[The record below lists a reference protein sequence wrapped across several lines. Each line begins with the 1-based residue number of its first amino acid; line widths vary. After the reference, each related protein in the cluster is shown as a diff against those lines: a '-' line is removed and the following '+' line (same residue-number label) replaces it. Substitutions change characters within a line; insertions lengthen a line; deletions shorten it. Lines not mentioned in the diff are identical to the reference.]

1 MAGSIEK
8 RGDKWRLTVTA
19 GYDGSGNQIRYR
31 KTVAADNKREAEKML
46 AAFVVEV
53 DQGTAAVVGTGK
65 MTVEEFFRYWLENV
79 PHEINTRVYY
89 ERLWPRINAAIGQI
103 RLQKIEPRHILAFMR
118 NLAEPG
124 VKADGGTLSASTQ
137 KKYHAALKTLFK
149 AAHKWRFIAANPCSC
164 VEAPRVIASP
174 KKVYDQEQTAL
185 FLQRLAYE
193 PLNWRAMVLLA
204 LSTGLRRE
212 ELFGLE
218 WDDINFDEGR
228 LKVERA
234 TVYAGKAYGLVEKVP
249 KNHSS
254 VRTVSVPQNVLA
266 VMKQYKAEQTENKLK
281 LGDIW
286 VDSRKVF
293 VSWNGEP
300 SHPTSFTAYLRKFAQ
315 KSNLP
320 HITPHVL
327 RHMAATFLIQGGVDL
342 RTVSGKLGHA
352 DGRVTMQVYAH
363 LLQSS
368 EQQTADLMGSIIESA
383 QNKKIQGSKKA
394 AT

>member
-19 GYDGSGNQIRYR
+19 GYDGSGHQIRYR
-31 KTVAADNKREAEKML
+31 KTVMADNKREAEKLL
-46 AAFVVEV
+46 AAYVVEV
-53 DQGTAAVVGTGK
+53 NQGTAAVVGTGK
-65 MTVEEFFRYWLENV
+65 MTVADFFTYWLEHTS
-79 PHEINTRVYY
+79 HEINTHVYY
-89 ERLWPRINAAIGQI
+89 ERLWPRINTAIGQI

-124 VKADGGTLSASTQ
+124 IKAKGGTLSLSTQ
-137 KKYHAALKTLFK
+137 KKYHAALKTIFT
-149 AAHKWRFIAANPCSC
+149 AAEKWRFISTNPCNC
-164 VEAPRVIASP
+164 VEAPRVTTTP

-185 FLQRLAYE
+185 FLQRLDNE
-193 PLNWRAMVLLA
+193 TLKWRAMVLLA

-218 WDDINFDEGR
+218 WGDIHFDEGY

-234 TVYAGKAYGLVEKVP
+234 SVYTGKTHGVVEKVP
-249 KNHSS
+249 KNYSS
-254 VRTVSVPQNVLA
+254 IRTVSVPQNVLT
-266 VMKQYKAEQTENKLK
+266 VIKQYKTEQAENKLK

-286 VDSRKVF
+286 INSKKVF

-300 SHPTSFTAYLRKFAQ
+300 AHPTSFTAYLHKFAI
-315 KSNLP
+315 KNNLP
-320 HITPHVL
+320 HITPHLL

-368 EQQTADLMGSIIESA
+368 EQQTADLMGSLIEDA
-383 QNKKIQGSKKA
+383 QNKKISG
-394 AT
+394 